1 MKNKLRSIIAAI
13 LCASLLCGC
22 SADQK
27 PAEIPADSETA
38 VSSDVSDSG
47 EFTAAPSTVSAES
60 SPAPE
65 LSVISAIAP
74 TEEFSGETSTAESPV
89 TSDISSETTP
99 AQSTTGAAPE
109 PVSTAATTV
118 KTTASTVKT
127 STATKPAEL
136 TKFSVDWKLNSTWE
150 EGGNKCGGYEA
161 TLTNNSGSDVGSWT
175 VKVTVPSGFKLTASW
190 NGVFSVSG
198 TTLTIKNESYNGSVP
213 SGGNTGFG
221 FNAVEGYS

>member
-27 PAEIPADSETA
+27 PAEIPADSKTA
-38 VSSDVSDSG
+38 VSSDVSDSS

-65 LSVISAIAP
+65 LSVISGIAP

-109 PVSTAATTV
+109 PVSTAAPTV

-150 EGGNKCGGYEA
+150 EGENKCGGYEA
-161 TLTNNSGSDVGSWT
+161 TLTNNSGSDVGS
-175 VKVTVPSGFKLTASW
+175 
-190 NGVFSVSG
+190 
-198 TTLTIKNESYNGSVP
+198 
-213 SGGNTGFG
+213 
-221 FNAVEGYS
+221 

>member
-27 PAEIPADSETA
+27 PAEIPADSEMA

-47 EFTAAPSTVSAES
+47 ELTAASSTISAVS

-65 LSVISAIAP
+65 LSEISGISP

-89 TSDISSETTP
+89 TSNISSETTP
-99 AQSTTGAAPE
+99 AQSTSGAAPE
-109 PVSTAATTV
+109 PVSTAVTTV

-127 STATKPAEL
+127 SATTKPAEL

-221 FNAVEGYS
+221 FNWSVPS

>member
-65 LSVISAIAP
+65 LSEISGIAP

-89 TSDISSETTP
+89 TSDISS
-99 AQSTTGAAPE
+99 
-109 PVSTAATTV
+109 
-118 KTTASTVKT
+118 
-127 STATKPAEL
+127 
-136 TKFSVDWKLNSTWE
+136 
-150 EGGNKCGGYEA
+150 
-161 TLTNNSGSDVGSWT
+161 
-175 VKVTVPSGFKLTASW
+175 
-190 NGVFSVSG
+190 
-198 TTLTIKNESYNGSVP
+198 
-213 SGGNTGFG
+213 
-221 FNAVEGYS
+221 